1 MRWWPH
7 RRSISLSTSTD
18 RETDTLD
25 LLVIGDLNPDLIV
38 AGEDLTPRFGQTEQL
53 VSEASLVIG
62 GSAAITAVGAARLG
76 LRVGLCAVVGDDDFG
91 RLMSQRLADEG
102 VDCRWV
108 RVVPARATGISVILD
123 QGRDRAIL
131 TALGAIDALD
141 PSDLKSLG
149 DRPARHVHVASYFL
163 LAGSVRQSLPQTFH
177 RLRAAGVSTSVDTNW
192 DPTQRWDV
200 DGLLG
205 SVDLVLPNQ
214 PELAALTGVDG
225 LDEGL
230 RVIADLGS
238 SVACKLGDRGASLL
252 SSGRLLHVDAAP
264 SEGYIDAIGAGD
276 SFNAGFL
283 CGTLSGLDVGDSL
296 RLAVATGSLSTR
308 GRGGTATQPDL
319 ATAQELAQ
327 RLTVTTSPEAP
338 R

>member
-1 MRWWPH
+1 M
-7 RRSISLSTSTD
+7 
-18 RETDTLD
+18 
-25 LLVIGDLNPDLIV
+25 
-38 AGEDLTPRFGQTEQL
+38 PRFGQAEQL
-53 VSEASLVIG
+53 VSEASLVVG

-91 RLMSQRLADEG
+91 RVMTQRLADEG

-141 PSDLKSLG
+141 PSDLTSLG
-149 DRPARHVHVASYFL
+149 DRPARHMHLASYFL
-163 LAGSVRQSLPQTFH
+163 LARSLREAVPQTLQ

-192 DPTQRWDV
+192 DPTQRWHV

-214 PELAALTGVDG
+214 AELAALTGVDG

-283 CGTLSGLDVGDSL
+283 CGRLAGADLGDCL

-308 GRGGTATQPDL
+308 GRGGTAAQPDL
-319 ATAQELAQ
+319 VTAQQLAE
-327 RLTVTTSPEAP
+327 RLTVSEGGAVS